1 MSHHSLLSNKKIEIY
16 LIQHIKCSNT
26 VKEKIEMSSQPS
38 QPCEPCEPPKKSEK
52 QLALVESL
60 MQHIESFQSG
70 AANEMTYLSAMN
82 ALRDLHAYVKKT
94 EKIQEAAQKSAV
106 LITIDGE
113 EFFVEDYQDARIAIR
128 FSDNYAFSSDTGD
141 FVGVWNEATRTLVEL
156 SLDDEE

>member
-1 MSHHSLLSNKKIEIY
+1 
-16 LIQHIKCSNT
+16 
-26 VKEKIEMSSQPS
+26 MSSQPS
-38 QPCEPCEPPKKSEK
+38 QPPQQQET

-60 MQHIESFQSG
+60 MQHIETFQSG

-94 EKIQEAAQKSAV
+94 EKIQEATKNSAV

-141 FVGVWNEATRTLVEL
+141 FVGVWNEETRTLVEIQ
-156 SLDDEE
+156 LDDEE

>member
-1 MSHHSLLSNKKIEIY
+1 
-16 LIQHIKCSNT
+16 
-26 VKEKIEMSSQPS
+26 MSSQPS
-38 QPCEPCEPPKKSEK
+38 QPPQQQET

-60 MQHIESFQSG
+60 MQHIETFQSG

-94 EKIQEAAQKSAV
+94 EKIQEATKNSAV

-141 FVGVWNEATRTLVEL
+141 FVGVWNEETRTLVEIQ
-156 SLDDEE
+156 LDDEEWGVRSESISHSIHVQDNIEPQQSREINRNSKGNK

>member
-1 MSHHSLLSNKKIEIY
+1 
-16 LIQHIKCSNT
+16 
-26 VKEKIEMSSQPS
+26 MSSQPS
-38 QPCEPCEPPKKSEK
+38 QPPQQQET

-60 MQHIESFQSG
+60 MQHIETFQSG

-82 ALRDLHAYVKKT
+82 ALRDLHADVKKT
-94 EKIQEAAQKSAV
+94 EKIQEATKNSAV

-141 FVGVWNEATRTLVEL
+141 FVGVWNEETRTLVEL
-156 SLDDEE
+156 PLDDEE